1 MALIYCPECGTQV
14 SEHAIDCIKCAFPI
28 SKLKNNN
35 SNSSVKQSNYP
46 QAQQQVHQPVYH
58 THHYHNTKNND
69 GASGGLIAAGY
80 IVAFL
85 SLLFLP
91 ILLMV
96 TGVVLG
102 IVTIAKGSIGHGI
115 AHILI
120 SLLFGIIGA
129 ALGILMYL

>member
-80 IVAFL
+80 IVALL